1 MPGWHE
7 PYGIGT
13 VLNGQN
19 CRPTDVAAHFALV
32 PEPASRA
39 MMIGGFGLVG
49 GAMRR
54 RVRPTSVRFAA

>member
-7 PYGIGT
+7 PSRIRA
-13 VLNGQN
+13 VLDGQD
-19 CRPTDVAAHFALV
+19 CRATDVAAHFALV

-49 GAMRR
+49 GTMRR